1 MFAAA
6 SVDALVRKTNCST
19 MYLHMKTFLS
29 LQFSAG
35 RHPEHGIHDDSDPQ
49 FLLAHAFL
57 HLSRLS
63 AISSIPKLGGY
74 SLVQLSTLKKLCQHI
89 QECQEAAPL
98 FIAEVNRHEA
108 WCSNLQPVLEG

>member
-1 MFAAA
+1 MLLHMHRNPV
-6 SVDALVRKTNCST
+6 SPV
-19 MYLHMKTFLS
+19 YLHMKIFLS

-35 RHPEHGIHDDSDPQ
+35 RHPEHGKHDVTDPQ
-49 FLLAHAFL
+49 YLLAHAFH

-74 SLVQLSTLKKLCQHI
+74 SLVQLSTLKQLCQHI
-89 QECQEAAPL
+89 QECQEAARL
-98 FIAEVNRHEA
+98 FIAEVNCHEA